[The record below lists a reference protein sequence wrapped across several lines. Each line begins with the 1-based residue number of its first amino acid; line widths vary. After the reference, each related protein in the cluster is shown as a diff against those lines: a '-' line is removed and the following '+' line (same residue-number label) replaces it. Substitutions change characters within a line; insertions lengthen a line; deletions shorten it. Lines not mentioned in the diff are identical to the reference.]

1 MGLGDLSQN
10 ALQIAKYREFLSG
23 TSTCTTAATSPST
36 PAEFRSFRRV
46 TPPTATR
53 STPAPS
59 SMPSLGEQ
67 QQELTTSSGD
77 QDSTMLFDG
86 MLPAPRTSSNAH
98 FCHTHAPEFLTCV
111 SLVPHTGDDL
121 MMMVEAM

>member
-10 ALQIAKYREFLSG
+10 ALEIAKYREFLFG

-36 PAEFRSFRRV
+36 DAEFRRFRRV
-46 TPPTATR
+46 PPPTATR

-86 MLPAPRTSSNAH
+86 MLPAPRTISKAH
-98 FCHTHAPEFLTCV
+98 FCHTHAPDFFLCV
-111 SLVPHTGDDL
+111 TRATQGTT
-121 MMMVEAM
+121 